1 LYISDIHTF
10 CTFSHRAVY
19 YFPITKALYNVYI
32 PSEAWKPNCN
42 PWKSL
47 VSASSTFSNMTLSI
61 LFAAIL
67 ATAVSAQDLTTSI
80 WLPGAANANQTF
92 HGSVIEQSGDQTV
105 LALKFA
111 DAPSTPEY
119 FRSAPDQVTI
129 GGTTFVAYNVSA
141 SDTMSPDAVPITI
154 ALQCRRPS
162 DGVSAV
168 PTCTMST
175 LGADQLLNDVCAGL
189 SVESLPA
196 YCTEASAA
204 NYEQIETM
212 SGDAQYFVNN
222 YPLIITAGVERLG
235 PSAVAAAKAGS
246 GTAAQATG
254 AAAPMRTMAPA
265 LAGLGAAVGAYFL

>member
-1 LYISDIHTF
+1 LHL
-10 CTFSHRAVY
+10 FSSRCLLFSY
-19 YFPITKALYNVYI
+19 QKSTTQRPYSF
-32 PSEAWKPNCN
+32 
-42 PWKSL
+42 KSL
-47 VSASSTFSNMTLSI
+47 ETRLQSLESLLSASSTLPNMTLSI

-67 ATAVSAQDLTTSI
+67 ATAVGAQELTTSI

-92 HGSVIEQSGDQTV
+92 HGSVIEQNGDQTV

-141 SDTMSPDAVPITI
+141 SDTMSPDAAPITI

-175 LGADQLLNDVCAGL
+175 LGAGQLLNDVCAGL

-196 YCTEASAA
+196 YCTESSAA

-254 AAAPMRTMAPA
+254 AAAPMKTMAPA